1 MIKSF
6 KILLIITGLLLL
18 LIISYISTLE
28 ILSINI
34 AIDEFNSKFSTQ
46 DKTAEYTFNSTS
58 DSAII
63 AKQFEYAF
71 ISAQLEASKSDSISF
86 SINLPDST
94 ANLMIKGVVVH
105 SAKIESLKLS
115 RFVDAVDEA
124 ALFRM
129 LSRPLQVTG
138 HISTIPKVP
147 LMVKIAPKDTS
158 EYTPDVVPDTT
169 DIDAVNFIFETNSG
183 IQLYF
188 YESNPRESADG
199 LKQFK
204 FDFRDRVQ
212 TGFTL
217 FKSALRFKKPK
228 YQPEIRI
235 KLNKRDAKIIYRAL
249 PENASIVL
257 KIK

>member
-1 MIKSF
+1 MIKKYRVVLITSASL
-6 KILLIITGLLLL
+6 ILLIVI
-18 LIISYISTLE
+18 YISTLE
-28 ILSINI
+28 ILSINQ
-34 AIDEFNSKFSTQ
+34 AIVEFNAKFSSNPENT
-46 DKTAEYTFNSTS
+46 EYTFIATT
-58 DSAII
+58 DSAIA
-63 AKQFEYAF
+63 AKQTQYAF
-71 ISAQLEASKSDSISF
+71 VNAQLEASKSDSVSLT
-86 SINLPDST
+86 INLPDST
-94 ANLMIKGVVVH
+94 ANLMIKGVIAH
-105 SAKIESLKLS
+105 TAKIESYKLT
-115 RFVDAVDEA
+115 RFVNAVNPEC
-124 ALFRM
+124 LHRM
-129 LSRPLQVTG
+129 LWIPLNVTR

-169 DIDAVNFIFETNSG
+169 DVDAVNFIFETNAG

-217 FKSALRFKKPK
+217 LKSALRFKKPK